1 MKKQKIKNKK
11 SFKLQRVISYNTIR
25 DQMLKISPLVA
36 DILKTDLESRD
47 DDNILYMAVWKRQ
60 GMKGRDS
67 CKKFKYRLIM
77 GRYASSDSIG
87 RARRRLQEKNESLR
101 GKLYK
106 QRHDAEK
113 EMRNQIKIPFN
124 F

>member
-1 MKKQKIKNKK
+1 MKIKKSKK
-11 SFKLQRVISYNTIR
+11 RKAFKLQRVISYNTIHA
-25 DQMLKISPLVA
+25 QMMKISPLVA
-36 DILKTDLESRD
+36 DILKKDLEARD

-60 GMKGRDS
+60 GMKEKDS

-87 RARRRLQEKNESLR
+87 RARRRLQEKNPSLR

-106 QRHDAEK
+106 ARHEAEK
-113 EMRNQIKIPFN
+113 EVRNQLKIN